1 MATKDQLIARATA
14 TEADRNE
21 VFLQS
26 EALREETF
34 NEWLATKDITVP
46 DNETMVNIA
55 NELIEQRQDMAELKT
70 HHHDDRYAWH
80 LADRSAACSFDRP
93 CIQTAHCVGIFY
105 SVTGRTGKVHNFN
118 IHVQEQKM
126 DEYH

>member
-70 HHHDDRYAWH
+70 HHPHMLHPTLLLIHIKH
-80 LADRSAACSFDRP
+80 LIRH
-93 CIQTAHCVGIFY
+93 IQQDKQH
-105 SVTGRTGKVHNFN
+105 
-118 IHVQEQKM
+118 QKCKTQKQRI
-126 DEYH
+126 

>member
-46 DNETMVNIA
+46 DNETMV
-55 NELIEQRQDMAELKT
+55 
-70 HHHDDRYAWH
+70 
-80 LADRSAACSFDRP
+80 
-93 CIQTAHCVGIFY
+93 
-105 SVTGRTGKVHNFN
+105 
-118 IHVQEQKM
+118 
-126 DEYH
+126 